1 MSDPAPGLL
10 TVIRREVRWIRR
22 DPVACFLLFGVPL
35 IAFVLLGVTFS
46 AAVVRGLGVT
56 VVDMDHSETSRLFVQ
71 TVAAAPGIAVV
82 KRGDDLGA
90 AARSIRAGEATAAIY
105 LPPEFE
111 RDLRAGR
118 RPHTVGFYNT
128 QYFTPGNSASKSISD
143 AINAAISAVA
153 PLTAATATAHAGES
167 PPGLV
172 PEEYVLTNPAL
183 NYAAFLL
190 RAVLPTVLHVVIAIS
205 AAYAVGSEFRRRS
218 LRAWWQLSGRSIA
231 TALVGKLLPYYLVL
245 MAMFA
250 LMVGI
255 LDLWL
260 GVSFRGNVLLMAV
273 SATLLIVAYQMIGC
287 LLQLLTRNLALGLSL
302 TGIIV
307 SPAFGYAGV
316 GFPVVGMGWFPR
328 TWGAILPLRWYIQIL
343 FDQASRG
350 APLRQT
356 AEPFAFLCA
365 ITAILMLLVWLRFRA
380 LARSGFKIPAE
391 EAETID
397 RPAFGVAGSFVA
409 EWRRVL
415 YDRSVLSLFV
425 LAPVLYA
432 FFYPQ
437 PYLGQIIRN
446 IPIAVVDQDN
456 TELSR
461 GLIQALGAHGNLSI
475 ALRATSYTEAEDA
488 IQARRAFG
496 IVGIPPDTERNFL
509 KGVQARLPI
518 YGDSTYFILFNRTL
532 QGILESVQAVAT
544 DAATL
549 GGRAQGAGVQA
560 ATAAKSPVDLVMV
573 PLFNPTASYSSYVV
587 PAAFV
592 LILHQTL
599 LMGAA
604 MLGGVAYQEGGEAAR
619 GARAS
624 AAAILGQGVAHWTIY
639 VPAMLLYFVVM
650 PRVYGFSTLGGFW
663 QIVTL
668 SFPFILA
675 VSFLGQAL
683 GLVFRHRE
691 TAVLL
696 VLATS
701 LPQFF
706 LVGASWPA
714 EAIPSFLRN
723 VRELLPSVS
732 AIDGFV
738 RINQMGAGLLEVRGR
753 WETLWA
759 LTVLYFAIAASLAY
773 LRRFRRSR
781 HAALG

>member
-1 MSDPAPGLL
+1 VSDLAPGLL
-10 TVIRREVRWIRR
+10 AVIGREVRWIRR
-22 DPVACFLLFGVPL
+22 DRVARFLLFGVPV
-35 IAFVLLGVTFS
+35 IAFVLLGLTFS

-56 VVDMDHSETSRLFVQ
+56 VVDMDHSATSQLFVQ
-71 TVAAAPGIAVV
+71 TVAASPGIAIV

-90 AARSIRAGEATAAIY
+90 AARAIRAGESIAAIY
-105 LPPEFE
+105 LPPDFE

-118 RPHTVGFYNT
+118 RPHAVGFYNT

-143 AINAAISAVA
+143 AMNA
-153 PLTAATATAHAGES
+153 AATAMAPATAAMPHAGES
-167 PPGLV
+167 TPGLV

-183 NYAAFLL
+183 SYAEFLL

-218 LRAWWQLSGRSIA
+218 MAAWWEVSGRSIA

-250 LMVGI
+250 LMVVI

-260 GVSFRGNVLLMAV
+260 GVSFRGDVLVMAV

-287 LLQLLTRNLALGLSL
+287 LMQLLTRNLALGLSL

-316 GFPVVGMGWFPR
+316 GFPVIAMGWFPR

-365 ITAILMLLVWLRFRA
+365 ITAILMLLVWLRFRS
-380 LARSGFKIPAE
+380 LARSDFVVPDE
-391 EAETID
+391 EETPN
-397 RPAFGVAGSFVA
+397 RPGFGVAGTFVA

-415 YDRSVLSLFV
+415 GDRGVLSLFV

-437 PYLGQIIRN
+437 PYLGQLVRN

-456 TELSR
+456 TELSH
-461 GLIQALGAHGNLSI
+461 GLVQALGAHGNLSI
-475 ALRATSYTEAEDA
+475 ALRAATYTEAEDA
-488 IQARRAFG
+488 IQTRRAFG
-496 IVGIPPDTERNFL
+496 IVGIPLDTERNVL

-518 YGDSTYFILFNRTL
+518 YGDSTYFILFNRTI

-544 DAATL
+544 DAATS
-549 GGRAQGAGVQA
+549 GARAQGAGVQA
-560 ATAAKSPVDLVMV
+560 ATAARSPVDLVMV

-604 MLGGVAYQEGGEAAR
+604 MLGGIAYEQGGAAER
-619 GARAS
+619 RTRAS
-624 AAAILGQGVAHWTIY
+624 AAAILGQGLAHWTIY
-639 VPAMLLYFVVM
+639 VPAMLLYFVIM
-650 PRVYGFSTLGGFW
+650 PRVYGFSTLGSFW

-668 SFPFILA
+668 TFPFILA
-675 VSFLGQAL
+675 TSFLGQTL

-706 LVGASWPA
+706 LVGVSWPA
-714 EAIPSFLRN
+714 DAIPSFLRSA
-723 VRELLPSVS
+723 REVLPSVS

-738 RINQMGAGLLEVRGR
+738 RINQMGADLLELRGR
-753 WETLWA
+753 WGTLWA
-759 LTVLYFAIAASLAY
+759 LALLYFATATALAY
-773 LRRFRRSR
+773 LRHVRSKR
-781 HAALG
+781 HAPAG